1 MGFTGRGIAMH
12 GVAKIALFG
21 PLLSQKRASSQHL
34 YQQLTTALAPLIKR
48 SVSERLHLL
57 HL

>member
-21 PLLSQKRASSQHL
+21 LLLSQKSASS
-34 YQQLTTALAPLIKR
+34 
-48 SVSERLHLL
+48 
-57 HL
+57 

>member
-34 YQQLTTALAPLIKR
+34 YQQFTTGLARLIKR
-48 SVSERLHLL
+48 SLSER
-57 HL
+57 